1 MQSRKQ
7 AFATLA
13 DRLRDA
19 LAAGD
24 WETIAL
30 LDEECRTLVAAL
42 RDEDAFDAG
51 LREQLAELSRLY
63 DDLQQVGCAERER
76 LAGELTPVK
85 QSKQGKR
92 AYKTL
97 SVRVRRGYGD
107 IRGLEIK
114 HASVGSV
121 FRLSLWNHG

>member
-76 LAGELTPVK
+76 LAGELTRLN
-85 QSKQGKR
+85 QSKQVNR
-92 AYKTL
+92 AYKPL
-97 SVRVRRGYGD
+97 G
-107 IRGLEIK
+107 
-114 HASVGSV
+114 
-121 FRLSLWNHG
+121 